1 MSGYDA
7 GGITDGLEAPYDV
20 EFHERIGSTNDRG
33 RELAREGRSGVVVV
47 AEEQTGG
54 RGRRDRSWSGP
65 AGGIY
70 CSVVLDPYL
79 DPDDA
84 PMLTLGAAV
93 ATARAAREAGVP
105 AGIKWPNDVVVPV
118 SDGKPVDADRIA
130 GPGDADDEGVEE
142 RKLAGILTER
152 AAGRVVV
159 GIGVNANVD
168 AERLPAGAT
177 TIRELGG
184 AVDRRRYLQRLLEEF
199 HDLTGDPEGIL
210 PAWRELATTLGRRV
224 RVDTPAGEVVGVAR
238 GIERPG
244 RLVVETADGL
254 RRVSTGDC
262 EHLRPA

>member
-1 MSGYDA
+1 MSVYDA
-7 GGITDGLEAPYDV
+7 AGIADGLEAPYDV
-20 EFHERIGSTNDRG
+20 AFYERIGSTNDRG
-33 RELAREGRSGVVVV
+33 RELAREGRSGIVVV
-47 AEEQTGG
+47 ANEQTGG

-65 AGGIY
+65 PGGVY

-93 ATARAAREAGVP
+93 AVARAAREAGVP

-118 SDGKPVDADRIA
+118 RDGKPVEA
-130 GPGDADDEGVEE
+130 GRPTDPGNAHDGEIEE

-152 AAGRVVV
+152 TAGRVVV
-159 GIGVNANVD
+159 GVGVNANVD

-177 TIRELGG
+177 TMRELVGD
-184 AVDRRRYLQRLLEEF
+184 VDRRRFLQRLLEEF
-199 HDLTGDPEGIL
+199 QDLTADPETIV

-238 GIERPG
+238 SVERPG

-254 RRVSTGDC
+254 ERVSTGDC